1 MDRYGQNHPVFRR
14 KSYVRRTCCSDFG
27 VDLQLSI
34 RGGVS
39 VQHLRRRH
47 SISVKLPALISA
59 LLVVAIA
66 IFSVVAHRQLKG
78 VLLATAASRVTSA
91 THVLGGLFDDSEKRL
106 RAESEKL
113 TSDSAVKRF
122 ATAPNA
128 ANRAAAQKSL
138 AKLISTPQGQQTIGV
153 EVRDKQGHRVLWA
166 DGPAADSATFISRG
180 PERPIVTRT
189 TPMGRIQTENGN
201 IFYQVATPVIAR
213 PTDTVGTV
221 VVYKRISSA
230 NGAQLIGRL
239 IGSEA
244 SLLIGNADG
253 TVWTDM
259 SKIVRGPTPTTAGKN
274 ALIYN
279 GPDGKPQV
287 GSARRIAHTPWVL
300 WVGLPL
306 SSALAPAN
314 QFLRDMT
321 IAAILLALVGGFAAL
336 LISRQMTAPL
346 REITLAAQGIEAGDY
361 SRRVKTHRHDELGIL
376 AKTFNGMA
384 IQVESA
390 REDLEARVRS
400 RTSQLE
406 AALGELHSAQESLV
420 RREKLAMLGQLA
432 GGVGHELRNP
442 LGVMTNA
449 LYYLGM
455 VLKDATPDV
464 KEYLGILRTQ
474 IGLSEKI
481 VGDLLDFA
489 RLKPPTRETVTV
501 ERIVKEQLERVG
513 PTDNIVV
520 NYDFPA
526 DLPPV
531 RVDRIQIG
539 QVVLNLLTNA
549 LQSMEGNGGTLT
561 LRGRHNGNGCIKLD
575 VIDTGVGMSLEQLDK
590 MFEPLFTTKARGIG
604 LGLAVSRSLA
614 EANGGVITASS
625 EPGKGSTVSV
635 DLPMAKAD
643 AV

>member
-1 MDRYGQNHPVFRR
+1 
-14 KSYVRRTCCSDFG
+14 
-27 VDLQLSI
+27 LSAKESSAERVVPI
-34 RGGVS
+34 AASTIPLFSPGGVTLP
-39 VQHLRRRH
+39 HLPRRQ

-59 LLVVAIA
+59 LIVIAIA
-66 IFSVVAHRQLKG
+66 IFSFIAHRQIKN

-91 THVLGGLFDDSEKRL
+91 THVLGGIFDDSEKRL
-106 RAESEKL
+106 RAESDKL

-122 ATAPNA
+122 AVAPNA
-128 ANRAAAQKSL
+128 ANRAAAQKFL
-138 AKLISTPQGQQTIGV
+138 ASWVKTPQAMQTIGV
-153 EVRDKQGHRVLWA
+153 DVLDKQGHRALWV
-166 DGPAADSATFISRG
+166 DGMVADSATYISRG
-180 PERPIVTRT
+180 PQRPIATRAT
-189 TPMGRIQTENGN
+189 AIGRLQTENGN
-201 IFYQVATPVIAR
+201 MFYQVATPVLAKPSDTIA
-213 PTDTVGTV
+213 TL
-221 VVYKRISSA
+221 VVYRRISSA

-259 SKIVRGPTPTTAGKN
+259 EKVLRGPTQRVGGKN
-274 ALIYN
+274 ALIY
-279 GPDGKPQV
+279 DGSDGTPQV
-287 GSARRIAHTPWVL
+287 GAARKIGNTPWVL

-306 SSALAPAN
+306 NSVLAPAN
-314 QFLRDMT
+314 RFLRDMT
-321 IAAILLALVGGFAAL
+321 IAALLIALVGGIAAL
-336 LISRQMTAPL
+336 VISRQLTEPL
-346 REITLAAQGIEAGDY
+346 REMTLAAHGIESGDY
-361 SRRVKTHRHDELGIL
+361 SRRVTMHRDDELGIL
-376 AKTFNGMA
+376 ANSFNGMA
-384 IQVESA
+384 TQVENS
-390 REDLEARVRS
+390 RQGLEARVRS
-400 RTSQLE
+400 RTQELE
-406 AALGELHSAQESLV
+406 SALGELHSAQESLV

-455 VLKDATPDV
+455 VLKDAAPDV

-489 RLKPPTRETVTV
+489 RLKPPTREVVTV
-501 ERIVKEQLERVG
+501 EGIVKEQLVRVG
-513 PTDNIVV
+513 PTENIVV
-520 NYDFPA
+520 KHDFPA

-549 LQSMEGNGGTLT
+549 LQAMEGQHGTLT
-561 LRGRHNGNGCIKLD
+561 LRGRHNGNGSVKLD
-575 VIDTGVGMSLEQLDK
+575 VIDTGVGMTREQLNK

-614 EANGGVITASS
+614 EANGGVISAAS

-635 DLPMAKAD
+635 DLPVAKAE
-643 AV
+643 AA

>member
-1 MDRYGQNHPVFRR
+1 MKRPLTGIPLRHLSRR
-14 KSYVRRTCCSDFG
+14 
-27 VDLQLSI
+27 Q
-34 RGGVS
+34 
-39 VQHLRRRH
+39 

-66 IFSVVAHRQLKG
+66 IFSFVAYRQLKQ
-78 VLLATAASRVTSA
+78 VLVATAASRVTSA

-106 RAESEKL
+106 RAESDKM
-113 TSDSAVKRF
+113 TSDSALMRL
-122 ATAPNA
+122 AAAPSA
-128 ANRAAAQKSL
+128 ANRIAAQKSL
-138 AKLISTPQGQQTIGV
+138 AKMMSSPTAQQTIGV
-153 EVRDKQGHRVLWA
+153 ELRDKQQHRVLWV
-166 DGPAADSATFISRG
+166 DGPSADSATYISRG
-180 PERPIVTRT
+180 PERPIVTRGM
-189 TPMGRIQTENGN
+189 PIGRLQAENGHL
-201 IFYQVATPVIAR
+201 FYQVATPILAKAS
-213 PTDTVGTV
+213 DTLATV

-259 SKIVRGPTPTTAGKN
+259 SKPLHGPTPRAAGKN
-274 ALIYN
+274 ALIYD
-279 GPDGKPQV
+279 GPDGSAQI
-287 GSARRIAHTPWVL
+287 GSARQIARTPWVL

-306 SSALAPAN
+306 TSALAPAN
-314 QFLRDMT
+314 RFMRDMI
-321 IAAILLALVGGFAAL
+321 IAAILLALIGGLAAL

-346 REITLAAQGIEAGDY
+346 RDITLAAQGIESGDY
-361 SRRVKTHRHDELGIL
+361 SRRVRTNRNDELGIL

-384 IQVESA
+384 AQVESA
-390 REDLEARVRS
+390 RETLEQRVMS
-400 RTSQLE
+400 RTSELE

-442 LGVMTNA
+442 LGVMTNS

-501 ERIVKEQLERVG
+501 ERIVKEQLDRVG
-513 PTDNIVV
+513 PTENIVV
-520 NYDFPA
+520 KHDFPA

-549 LQSMEGNGGTLT
+549 LQAMEGKAGTLT
-561 LRGRHNGNGCIKLD
+561 LRGRHNGNGSVKLD
-575 VIDTGVGMSLEQLDK
+575 VIDTGVGMTREELDK

-614 EANGGVITASS
+614 EANGAVITASS
-625 EPGKGSTVSV
+625 EAGKGSTVSV
-635 DLPMAKAD
+635 DLPVATA
-643 AV
+643 AS

>member
-1 MDRYGQNHPVFRR
+1 MKRPFTGIPLRHLSRR
-14 KSYVRRTCCSDFG
+14 
-27 VDLQLSI
+27 Q
-34 RGGVS
+34 
-39 VQHLRRRH
+39 

-66 IFSVVAHRQLKG
+66 IFSFVAYRQLKQ
-78 VLLATAASRVTSA
+78 VLVATAASRVTSA

-106 RAESEKL
+106 RAESDKM
-113 TSDSAVKRF
+113 TSDSALMRL
-122 ATAPNA
+122 AAAPSA
-128 ANRAAAQKSL
+128 ANRIAAQKSL
-138 AKLISTPQGQQTIGV
+138 AKMMSSPTAQQTIGV
-153 EVRDKQGHRVLWA
+153 ELRDKQQHRVLWV
-166 DGPAADSATFISRG
+166 DGPSADSATYISRG
-180 PERPIVTRT
+180 PERPIVTRGM
-189 TPMGRIQTENGN
+189 PIGRLQAENGHL
-201 IFYQVATPVIAR
+201 FYQVATPILAKAS
-213 PTDTVGTV
+213 DTLATV

-259 SKIVRGPTPTTAGKN
+259 SKPLHGPTPRAAGKN
-274 ALIYN
+274 ALIYD
-279 GPDGKPQV
+279 GPDGSAQI
-287 GSARRIAHTPWVL
+287 GSARQIARTPWVL

-306 SSALAPAN
+306 TSALAPAN
-314 QFLRDMT
+314 RFMRDMI
-321 IAAILLALVGGFAAL
+321 IAAILLALIGGLAAL

-346 REITLAAQGIEAGDY
+346 RDITLAAQGIESGDY
-361 SRRVKTHRHDELGIL
+361 SRRVRTNRNDELGIL

-384 IQVESA
+384 AQVESA
-390 REDLEARVRS
+390 RETLEQRVMS
-400 RTSQLE
+400 RTSELE

-442 LGVMTNA
+442 LGVMTNS

-501 ERIVKEQLERVG
+501 ERIVKEQLDRVG
-513 PTDNIVV
+513 PTENIVV
-520 NYDFPA
+520 KHDFPA

-549 LQSMEGNGGTLT
+549 LQAMEGKAGTLT
-561 LRGRHNGNGCIKLD
+561 LRGRHNGNGSVKLD
-575 VIDTGVGMSLEQLDK
+575 VIDTGVGMTREELDK

-614 EANGGVITASS
+614 EANNAVITASS
-625 EPGKGSTVSV
+625 EAGKGSTVSV
-635 DLPMAKAD
+635 DLPVATA
-643 AV
+643 AS

>member
-1 MDRYGQNHPVFRR
+1 MKRPLTGIPLRHLSRR
-14 KSYVRRTCCSDFG
+14 
-27 VDLQLSI
+27 Q
-34 RGGVS
+34 
-39 VQHLRRRH
+39 

-66 IFSVVAHRQLKG
+66 IFSFVAYRQLKQ
-78 VLLATAASRVTSA
+78 VLVATAASRVTSA

-106 RAESEKL
+106 RAESDKM
-113 TSDSAVKRF
+113 TSDSALMRL
-122 ATAPNA
+122 AAAPSA
-128 ANRAAAQKSL
+128 ANRIAAQKSL
-138 AKLISTPQGQQTIGV
+138 AKMMSSPTAQQTIGV
-153 EVRDKQGHRVLWA
+153 ELRDKQQHRVLWV
-166 DGPAADSATFISRG
+166 DGPSADSATYISRG
-180 PERPIVTRT
+180 QERPIVTRGM
-189 TPMGRIQTENGN
+189 PIGRLQAENGHL
-201 IFYQVATPVIAR
+201 FYQVATPILAKAS
-213 PTDTVGTV
+213 DTLATV

-259 SKIVRGPTPTTAGKN
+259 SKPLHGPTPRAAGKN
-274 ALIYN
+274 ALIYD
-279 GPDGKPQV
+279 GPDGSAQI
-287 GSARRIAHTPWVL
+287 GSARQIARTPWVL

-306 SSALAPAN
+306 TSALAPAN
-314 QFLRDMT
+314 RFMRDMI
-321 IAAILLALVGGFAAL
+321 IAAILLALIGGLAAL

-346 REITLAAQGIEAGDY
+346 RDITLAAQGIESGDY
-361 SRRVKTHRHDELGIL
+361 SRRVRTNRNDELGIL

-384 IQVESA
+384 AQVESA
-390 REDLEARVRS
+390 RETLEQRVMS
-400 RTSQLE
+400 RTSELE

-442 LGVMTNA
+442 LGVMTNS

-501 ERIVKEQLERVG
+501 ERIVKEQLDRVG
-513 PTDNIVV
+513 PTENIVV
-520 NYDFPA
+520 KHDFPA

-549 LQSMEGNGGTLT
+549 LQAMEGKAGTLT
-561 LRGRHNGNGCIKLD
+561 LRGRHNGNGSVKLD
-575 VIDTGVGMSLEQLDK
+575 VIDTGVGMTREELDK

-614 EANGGVITASS
+614 EANGAVITASS
-625 EPGKGSTVSV
+625 EAGKGSTVSV
-635 DLPMAKAD
+635 DLPVATA
-643 AV
+643 AS

>member
-1 MDRYGQNHPVFRR
+1 MLHLPRR
-14 KSYVRRTCCSDFG
+14 
-27 VDLQLSI
+27 Q
-34 RGGVS
+34 
-39 VQHLRRRH
+39 
-47 SISVKLPALISA
+47 SISTKLPALISA

-66 IFSVVAHRQLKG
+66 IFSYIAHRQLKQ

-106 RAESEKL
+106 RAESEKM
-113 TSDSAVKRF
+113 TSDSAMMRF
-122 ATAPNA
+122 AASPSA
-128 ANRAAAQKSL
+128 ANRIAAQKSL
-138 AKLISTPQGQQTIGV
+138 AKMMSAPTAQQTIGV
-153 EVRDKQGHRVLWA
+153 DVRDKQGHRALWV
-166 DGPAADSATFISRG
+166 DGPSADSATYISRG
-180 PERPIVTRT
+180 PEHPIVTRGM
-189 TPMGRIQTENGN
+189 PIGRVQAENGN
-201 IFYQVATPVIAR
+201 LFYQVATPILAKAS
-213 PTDTVGTV
+213 DTLATV
-221 VVYKRISSA
+221 VVYKRVSSA
-230 NGAQLIGRL
+230 SGAQLIGRL

-259 SKIVRGPTPTTAGKN
+259 SKPVHGPAPRTAGKN
-274 ALIYN
+274 VLIYD
-279 GPDGKPQV
+279 GPDGTPQV
-287 GSARRIAHTPWVL
+287 GSARQIARTPWVL

-314 QFLRDMT
+314 RFMRDMI
-321 IAAILLALVGGFAAL
+321 IAAIVLALVGGLAAL

-346 REITLAAQGIEAGDY
+346 REMTLAVQGIEGGDY
-361 SRRVKTHRHDELGIL
+361 SRRVKTNRSDELGIL

-384 IQVESA
+384 AQVESA
-390 REDLEARVRS
+390 RETLEQRVMS
-400 RTSQLE
+400 RTTELE

-501 ERIVKEQLERVG
+501 ERIVKEQLDRVG
-513 PTDNIVV
+513 PTENIVV
-520 NYDFPA
+520 KHDFPV

-539 QVVLNLLTNA
+539 QVVLNLLSNA
-549 LQSMEGNGGTLT
+549 LQAMEGKGGTLT
-561 LRGRHNGNGCIKLD
+561 LRGRHNGNGSVKLD
-575 VIDTGVGMSLEQLDK
+575 VIDTGVGMTQEQLDK

-614 EANGGVITASS
+614 EANGAVISASS
-625 EPGKGSTVSV
+625 EAGKGSTVSV
-635 DLPMAKAD
+635 DLPVATA
-643 AV
+643 AS

>member
-1 MDRYGQNHPVFRR
+1 MKRPFTGIPLRHLSRR
-14 KSYVRRTCCSDFG
+14 
-27 VDLQLSI
+27 Q
-34 RGGVS
+34 
-39 VQHLRRRH
+39 

-66 IFSVVAHRQLKG
+66 IFSFVAYRQLKQ
-78 VLLATAASRVTSA
+78 VLVATAASRVTSA

-106 RAESEKL
+106 RAESDKM
-113 TSDSAVKRF
+113 TSDSALMRL
-122 ATAPNA
+122 AAAPSA
-128 ANRAAAQKSL
+128 ANRIAAQKSL
-138 AKLISTPQGQQTIGV
+138 AKMMSSPTAQQTIGV
-153 EVRDKQGHRVLWA
+153 ELRDKQQHRVLWV
-166 DGPAADSATFISRG
+166 DGPSADSATYISRG
-180 PERPIVTRT
+180 PERPIVTRGM
-189 TPMGRIQTENGN
+189 PIGRLQAENGHL
-201 IFYQVATPVIAR
+201 FYQVATPILAKAS
-213 PTDTVGTV
+213 DTLATV

-259 SKIVRGPTPTTAGKN
+259 SKPLHGPTPRAAGKN
-274 ALIYN
+274 ALIYD
-279 GPDGKPQV
+279 GPDGSAQI
-287 GSARRIAHTPWVL
+287 GSARQIARTPWVL

-306 SSALAPAN
+306 TSALAPAN
-314 QFLRDMT
+314 RFMRDMI
-321 IAAILLALVGGFAAL
+321 IAAILLALIGGLAAL

-346 REITLAAQGIEAGDY
+346 RDITLAAQGIESGDY
-361 SRRVKTHRHDELGIL
+361 SRRVRTNRNDELGIL

-384 IQVESA
+384 AQVESA
-390 REDLEARVRS
+390 RETLEQRVMS
-400 RTSQLE
+400 RTSELE

-442 LGVMTNA
+442 LGVMTNS

-501 ERIVKEQLERVG
+501 ERIVKEQLDRVG
-513 PTDNIVV
+513 PTENIVV
-520 NYDFPA
+520 KHDFPA

-549 LQSMEGNGGTLT
+549 LQAMEGKAGTLT
-561 LRGRHNGNGCIKLD
+561 LRGRHNGNGSVKLD
-575 VIDTGVGMSLEQLDK
+575 VIDTGVGMTREELDK

-614 EANGGVITASS
+614 EANGAVITASS
-625 EPGKGSTVSV
+625 EAGKGSTVSV
-635 DLPMAKAD
+635 DLPVATA
-643 AV
+643 AS

>member
-1 MDRYGQNHPVFRR
+1 MLHLPRR
-14 KSYVRRTCCSDFG
+14 
-27 VDLQLSI
+27 Q
-34 RGGVS
+34 
-39 VQHLRRRH
+39 

-66 IFSVVAHRQLKG
+66 IFSFIAHRQLKQ
-78 VLLATAASRVTSA
+78 VLLVTAASRVTSA

-106 RAESEKL
+106 RAESDKM
-113 TSDSAVKRF
+113 TSDSAMMRF
-122 ATAPNA
+122 AAAPSP
-128 ANRAAAQKSL
+128 ANRVAAQKSL
-138 AKLISTPQGQQTIGV
+138 AKMMSSPVAQQTIGID
-153 EVRDKQGHRVLWA
+153 VRDKQGHRALWV
-166 DGPAADSATFISRG
+166 DGPSADSAKYISRG
-180 PERPIVTRT
+180 PEHPIVT
-189 TPMGRIQTENGN
+189 PAMPIGRLQAENGN
-201 IFYQVATPVIAR
+201 LFYQVATPILAKAS
-213 PTDTVGTV
+213 DTLATV

-259 SKIVRGPTPTTAGKN
+259 SKPVHGPTPRTAGKN
-274 ALIYN
+274 VLIYN
-279 GPDGKPQV
+279 GPDGAPQI
-287 GSARRIAHTPWVL
+287 GSARQIARTPWVL

-306 SSALAPAN
+306 SSALAPADR
-314 QFLRDMT
+314 FMRDM
-321 IAAILLALVGGFAAL
+321 IVAAIVLALVGGLAAL

-346 REITLAAQGIEAGDY
+346 KEMTLAAHGIEGGDY
-361 SRRVKTHRHDELGIL
+361 SRRVKTNRNDELGIL

-384 IQVESA
+384 AQVESA
-390 REDLEARVRS
+390 RETLEQRVMS
-400 RTSQLE
+400 RTTELE

-501 ERIVKEQLERVG
+501 ERIVKEQLDRVG
-513 PTDNIVV
+513 PTENIVV
-520 NYDFPA
+520 KHDFPA

-539 QVVLNLLTNA
+539 QVVLNLLSNA
-549 LQSMEGNGGTLT
+549 LQAMEGKGGTLT
-561 LRGRHNGNGCIKLD
+561 LRGRHNGNGSVKLD
-575 VIDTGVGMSLEQLDK
+575 VIDTGVGMTREQLDK

-614 EANGGVITASS
+614 EANGGVISASS
-625 EPGKGSTVSV
+625 EAGKGSTVSV
-635 DLPMAKAD
+635 DLPVATA
-643 AV
+643 AS

>member
-1 MDRYGQNHPVFRR
+1 MLHLPRR
-14 KSYVRRTCCSDFG
+14 
-27 VDLQLSI
+27 Q
-34 RGGVS
+34 
-39 VQHLRRRH
+39 

-66 IFSVVAHRQLKG
+66 IFSFVAHRQLKQ

-106 RAESEKL
+106 RAESDKM
-113 TSDSAVKRF
+113 TSDSAMMRF
-122 ATAPNA
+122 ATAPSA
-128 ANRAAAQKSL
+128 ANRIAAQKSL
-138 AKLISTPQGQQTIGV
+138 AKMMSSPAAQQTIGV
-153 EVRDKQGHRVLWA
+153 EVRDKQQHRVLWV
-166 DGPAADSATFISRG
+166 DGPSADSATYISRG
-180 PERPIVTRT
+180 PERPIVTRGM
-189 TPMGRIQTENGN
+189 PIGRLQAENGHL
-201 IFYQVATPVIAR
+201 FYQVATPILAKAS
-213 PTDTVGTV
+213 DTLATV

-259 SKIVRGPTPTTAGKN
+259 SKPLHGPTPRAAGK
-274 ALIYN
+274 AVLIYD
-279 GPDGKPQV
+279 GPDGSPQI
-287 GSARRIAHTPWVL
+287 GSARQIARTPWVL

-306 SSALAPAN
+306 SSALAPATR
-314 QFLRDMT
+314 FMRDM
-321 IAAILLALVGGFAAL
+321 IVAAIVLALVGGLAAL

-346 REITLAAQGIEAGDY
+346 REITLAAQGIESGDY
-361 SRRVKTHRHDELGIL
+361 SRRVKTNRNDELGIL

-384 IQVESA
+384 SQVESA
-390 REDLEARVRS
+390 RETLEQRVMS
-400 RTSQLE
+400 RTSELE
-406 AALGELHSAQESLV
+406 SALGELHSAQESLV

-501 ERIVKEQLERVG
+501 ERIVKDQLDRVG
-513 PTDNIVV
+513 PTENIVV
-520 NYDFPA
+520 KHDFPA

-549 LQSMEGNGGTLT
+549 LQAMEGKAGTLT
-561 LRGRHNGNGCIKLD
+561 LRGRHNGNGSVKLD
-575 VIDTGVGMSLEQLDK
+575 VIDTGVGMTREQLDK

-614 EANGGVITASS
+614 EANGAVISASS
-625 EPGKGSTVSV
+625 EAGKGSTVSV
-635 DLPMAKAD
+635 DLPVATA
-643 AV
+643 AS